1 MNKNISITKY
11 TVFGSTGFLGNNFKN
26 YLKKKK
32 YQVFCPSKKDYKF
45 KKNLGHVFYCA
56 GTSESITNPDKALKA
71 NLIYLNNILLNN
83 NFESFTYFSSIR
95 VYSSNKSTH
104 ENSKILCDV
113 SEKGIYFKNLKLA
126 AESLCLQFNNPKIRI
141 IRLSNLY
148 GDYFNKQIYL
158 MPTII
163 RNIKNKKK
171 IILSISPFSK
181 KNYLHVEDAIKVS
194 IKISHKGKFRIYNV
208 ASKSMITIN
217 EIFKLLKKNK
227 KFDMSILNY
236 KKINHE
242 PKININRIE
251 KEFKFFEKKSFYQ
264 SFLNLIKNNYK

>member
-217 EIFKLLKKNK
+217 EIFKLLKKTK

-251 KEFKFFEKKSFYQ
+251 KEFKFFEKKSFDQ

>member
-1 MNKNISITKY
+1 
-11 TVFGSTGFLGNNFKN
+11 
-26 YLKKKK
+26 
-32 YQVFCPSKKDYKF
+32 
-45 KKNLGHVFYCA
+45 
-56 GTSESITNPDKALKA
+56 
-71 NLIYLNNILLNN
+71 
-83 NFESFTYFSSIR
+83 
-95 VYSSNKSTH
+95 
-104 ENSKILCDV
+104 
-113 SEKGIYFKNLKLA
+113 
-126 AESLCLQFNNPKIRI
+126 
-141 IRLSNLY
+141 
-148 GDYFNKQIYL
+148 

-217 EIFKLLKKNK
+217 EIFKLLKKTK

-251 KEFKFFEKKSFYQ
+251 KEFKFFEKKSFDQ

>member
-217 EIFKLLKKNK
+217 EIFKLLKKTK

-251 KEFKFFEKKSFYQ
+251 KEFKFFEKKSFDH

>member
-1 MNKNISITKY
+1 MKKNLIKKY
-11 TVFGSTGFLGNNFKN
+11 TIFGSTGFLGNNFKK

-32 YQVFCPSKKDYKF
+32 YKVFCPSKKKYKF

-56 GTSESITNPDKALKA
+56 GTSDSIINPNKALKA
-71 NLIYLNNILLNN
+71 NLIYLNNILLKN

-95 VYSSNKSTH
+95 VYSSNKYTN
-104 ENSKILCDV
+104 ENSKILCDL

-126 AESLCLQFNNPKIRI
+126 AESLCMQINNPKIRI

-163 RNIKNKKK
+163 RNIKNGKK
-171 IILSISPFSK
+171 IVLSISPFSK
-181 KNYLHVEDAIKVS
+181 KNYLNVEDAIKVS
-194 IKISHKGKFRIYNV
+194 IKISQKGKFRIYNV

-217 EIFKLLKKNK
+217 EIFMLLKKIK
-227 KFDMSILNY
+227 KFDISVLNY
-236 KKINHE
+236 KKIIHE
-242 PKININRIE
+242 PKINISRIE
-251 KEFKFFEKKSFYQ
+251 NEFNFLEKKIFTKTFY
-264 SFLNLIKNNYK
+264 NLIKNYFK

>member
-1 MNKNISITKY
+1 MNKIISITKY
-11 TVFGSTGFLGNNFKN
+11 TVFGSTGFLGSNFKK

-56 GTSESITNPDKALKA
+56 GTSDSITNPNKALKA

-95 VYSSNKSTH
+95 VYSSSKSTN

-163 RNIKNKKK
+163 RNIKNDKK

-194 IKISHKGKFRIYNV
+194 IKISQTGKDRIYNL

-217 EIFKLLKKNK
+217 EIFKLFTKIK
-227 KFDMSILNY
+227 KFDVRILNY
-236 KKINHE
+236 KKIIHE
-242 PKININRIE
+242 PKINISRIE
-251 KEFKFFEKKSFYQ
+251 NEFNFLEKRIFNKSFY
-264 SFLNLIKNNYK
+264 NLIKNYFK